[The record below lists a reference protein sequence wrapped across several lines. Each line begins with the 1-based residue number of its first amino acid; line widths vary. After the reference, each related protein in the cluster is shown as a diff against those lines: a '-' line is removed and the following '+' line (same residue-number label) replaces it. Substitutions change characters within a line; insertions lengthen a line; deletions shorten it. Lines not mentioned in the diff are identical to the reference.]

1 MNKNIKDTILLITK
15 CIIGIIIITGITSGI
30 IITTFF
36 NTFFKNVTKYENE
49 NGYNFQYHQ
58 FHDGQH

>member
-49 NGYNFQYHQ
+49 NGYNFQSHQ

>member
-49 NGYNFQYHQ
+49 NGYNLQSHQ